1 MQSHMKITEPLRLC
15 THELLHMD
23 LLHDMICASVSAF
36 MMRQQSLN
44 HLIEAPCSVAVLAG
58 PLRCIADAPS
68 QKYIFSVH
76 QGPQVLNVLPWSAEQ
91 GFAVLQDKR
100 IDSFC

>member
-1 MQSHMKITEPLRLC
+1 
-15 THELLHMD
+15 MD

-76 QGPQVLNVLPWSAEQ
+76 QPRPTGPECASLVRRT
-91 GFAVLQDKR
+91 GFRCPAR
-100 IDSFC
+100 